1 MTRNAK
7 GALALII
14 LGLVALLS
22 AYYLLEKLTREE
34 QVASSDAAQSK
45 GVIKIGMDNFTGYFP
60 LCSPRLKQ
68 LLLVDGYRLE
78 CVDDQANYP
87 ARFAD
92 LADGSLDFAVG
103 TVDAYLLNG
112 RKNNY
117 PGVIVAVLD
126 ESKGADAIVARS
138 SVVSSIGELK
148 GKSDIK
154 VAFTPNSPSHHFLK
168 VAGVHFDIDFLKDSG
183 GNWRSETDGSSAAL
197 KQLLGNQVDVATL
210 WEPDVSKALAT
221 PGIVKILGSEE
232 TRRLIVDVLIASHR
246 TEADRPELGQIL
258 LANYFRSLKFYRDNN
273 AEFDKQ
279 LAMYA
284 GVSTSQSKA
293 LRGGIH
299 WVTMQEN
306 ASEWMGVSNSGRA
319 PQHGL
324 YETIDSTL
332 DIQRDVG
339 DFSGNPLPGGDPRRV
354 MSSRT
359 IGALFS
365 RGISSSFA
373 GSRSFQTGSPDTA
386 LKEFAALPADGWDR
400 LRDVGSLKVRPIQFE
415 AGTGKLTR
423 TGKEQIDVAA
433 KVLKSYPNF
442 RIVIEGHTSSRGDDA
457 VNKTLSQ
464 ERAAAVR
471 RYLHVTYKIDKDR
484 LRALGYGSDRPLAR
498 TQGESSRAYRSRLP
512 RVELKLV
519 SEVY

>member
-1 MTRNAK
+1 MTRTAK
-7 GALALII
+7 GALALIV
-14 LGLVALLS
+14 LGLIALLS

-34 QVASSDAAQSK
+34 RVASSDAAQSK
-45 GVIKIGMDNFTGYFP
+45 GVIRIGMDNFTGYFP
-60 LCSPRLKQ
+60 LCSPRMKQ
-68 LLLVDGYRLE
+68 LLLADGYRLE
-78 CVDDQANYP
+78 CVDDQADYP

-112 RKNNY
+112 RKENY

-126 ESKGADAIVARS
+126 ESRGADAIVARAS
-138 SVVSSIGELK
+138 AVGSLGDLK
-148 GKSDIK
+148 GKSNLK
-154 VAFTPNSPSHHFLK
+154 VAYTPNSPSHHFLK
-168 VAGVHFDIDFLKDSG
+168 VAGVHFDIDFLKNSRG
-183 GNWRSETDGSSAAL
+183 TWRSETDGSSAAL
-197 KQLLGNQVDVATL
+197 KQLLDGQVDVATL
-210 WEPDVSKALAT
+210 WEPDVSKALAAS
-221 PGIVKILGSEE
+221 GIVKILGSEE
-232 TRRLIVDVLIASHR
+232 TQRLIVDVLIASHR
-246 TEADRPELGQIL
+246 TEADKPELGQIL
-258 LANYFRSLKFYRDNN
+258 LANYFRTLKYYRDNS

-279 LAMYA
+279 LADYA
-284 GVSTSQSKA
+284 GVSALQAKT

-306 ASEWMGVSNSGRA
+306 ASEWMGVPISGRA

-359 IGALFS
+359 VSALFN

-373 GSRSFQTGSPDTA
+373 GSQAFQAGPSAAAKD
-386 LKEFAALPADGWDR
+386 FSALPADGWAR

-433 KVLKSYPNF
+433 KILKSYPNF
-442 RIVIEGHTSSRGDDA
+442 RIVIEGHTSTRGDDA
-457 VNKTLSQ
+457 VNKALSQ

-471 RYLHVTYKIDKDR
+471 RYLHVTYKIDRDR
-484 LRALGYGSDRPLAR
+484 MRAVGYGSDRPLAR
-498 TQGESSRAYRSRLP
+498 LQGESSRAYRSRLP